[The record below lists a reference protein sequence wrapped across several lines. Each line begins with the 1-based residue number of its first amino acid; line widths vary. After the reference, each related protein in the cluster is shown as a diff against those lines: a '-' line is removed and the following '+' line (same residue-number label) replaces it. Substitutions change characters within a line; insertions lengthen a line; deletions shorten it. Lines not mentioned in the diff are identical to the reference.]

1 MYFEGSEK
9 KLEVVF
15 SKDVNL
21 FEEEKGFWSFLVSKA
36 KAQILSEI
44 SSEDCLAYL
53 LSESSLF
60 IWKDRLTMITC
71 GQTILVN
78 AAEEIFKKFPPRQ
91 IEAFFYERKNE
102 HFPRLQETDFQ
113 KDVRQ
118 LQEWIPGK
126 ALRFGNIDEHHVF
139 IFHSSKTYKPDRNDS
154 TLEIL
159 MYDLRKD
166 IKDIFQNPSITTKE
180 IRDLVRT
187 DQILPGFHVDDFKFD
202 PIGYSLNAVREDQYY
217 TIHVTPEDLGCY
229 VSFETNCAE
238 REAYKEIVQQVLE
251 CFQPQSFDIV
261 SFDPQETQPIDV
273 NSYNLRSFFQQ
284 SLSCGYGVFYS
295 HYFKPCKEPQS
306 AVEI

>member
-91 IEAFFYERKNE
+91 IEAFFYER
-102 HFPRLQETDFQ
+102 
-113 KDVRQ
+113 
-118 LQEWIPGK
+118 
-126 ALRFGNIDEHHVF
+126 
-139 IFHSSKTYKPDRNDS
+139 
-154 TLEIL
+154 
-159 MYDLRKD
+159 
-166 IKDIFQNPSITTKE
+166 
-180 IRDLVRT
+180 
-187 DQILPGFHVDDFKFD
+187 
-202 PIGYSLNAVREDQYY
+202 
-217 TIHVTPEDLGCY
+217 
-229 VSFETNCAE
+229 
-238 REAYKEIVQQVLE
+238 
-251 CFQPQSFDIV
+251 
-261 SFDPQETQPIDV
+261 
-273 NSYNLRSFFQQ
+273 
-284 SLSCGYGVFYS
+284 
-295 HYFKPCKEPQS
+295 
-306 AVEI
+306 